1 MGTDLTLFFAMD
13 MTEIEY
19 NYNGGASRDFFSY
32 GTIYTEPGGLG
43 LYGSSHANHCLE
55 VLTTSTNT
63 ADIDYSITMPASGS
77 NFLVNEDQEVI
88 SETWT
93 VVRDDDFGTSS
104 NGSQDPAFSMFEWNR
119 N

>member
-13 MTEIEY
+13 MTEIRY
-19 NYNGGASRDFFSY
+19 DTGYYKDFYSY
-32 GTIYTEPGGLG
+32 ESIYTETGGLG

-77 NFLVNEDQEVI
+77 NILVNEDQEVI

-93 VVRDDDFGTSS
+93 VARDDDFGTGS